1 MEKNYYLCTILLNK
15 GDITMKEYIKQKAKE
30 RNISLQAIAD
40 KLGLKSYPSFLRT
53 IETGENLKAKQLKT
67 IADMLGCTIDEL
79 VSNGKKRDNEYLCPH
94 CGKPFAIHTCS
105 TVEIQ
110 KIEETKTTDEQ

>member
-1 MEKNYYLCTILLNK
+1 
-15 GDITMKEYIKQKAKE
+15 MKEYIKQKAKE

-67 IADMLGCTIDEL
+67 IADMLCFVGIAVQDGGSVGGPAAFGFPVALTAANRL
-79 VSNGKKRDNEYLCPH
+79 
-94 CGKPFAIHTCS
+94 PFIHA
-105 TVEIQ
+105 VR
-110 KIEETKTTDEQ
+110 